1 MKKSVTDIIRNTLI
15 FCACELFV
23 GTFGIETTASKKQYA
38 SLWKPFQFC
47 TNSAKLNH
55 RGPSLVLICANMIWY
70 DNVSQHVSHSYT
82 TTIATCLPCWARQP
96 RCASVQDEFRRQS
109 FSRKCLHL
117 PWDKWM
123 RKIGLLDTK
132 LNTVEQKGQM
142 RELTNLPVPVGSPPW
157 IMNSFITRWNFV
169 LL

>member
-1 MKKSVTDIIRNTLI
+1 MDIIRNTLI
-15 FCACELFV
+15 FCAYELFV
-23 GTFGIETTASKKQYA
+23 GSFGIETTASKKQYA

-55 RGPSLVLICANMIWY
+55 RGPSLVLICANMIPIML
-70 DNVSQHVSHSYT
+70 VSIFPTLT

-132 LNTVEQKGQM
+132 LNTVEQFEQM
-142 RELTNLPVPVGSPPW
+142 QKLTNLPVPVGSPPW

>member
-1 MKKSVTDIIRNTLI
+1 MDIIRNTLI
-15 FCACELFV
+15 FCAYELFV
-23 GTFGIETTASKKQYA
+23 GSFGIETTASKKQYA

-55 RGPSLVLICANMIWY
+55 RGPSLVLICANMIPIML
-70 DNVSQHVSHSYT
+70 VSIFPTLT

-132 LNTVEQKGQM
+132 LNSEHSQTQFEQKGQM
-142 RELTNLPVPVGSPPW
+142 RNLTNLPVPVGSPPW